1 MNTFKTTLLLSY
13 ICIAS
18 LSAAIITPALP
29 HIQSY
34 FDLSKGA
41 VEWVVSIFL
50 LGYVLGQLVYA
61 PIANR
66 FGRLSALRVGLII
79 NLIGIII
86 CLLSTYAHLF
96 SLLLMGRL
104 ITALGAAS
112 GLTCTFM
119 LINELLPKDRA
130 KHAMSLAIVS
140 FTLGIGLAVLLGG
153 VITQYLQWQDCF
165 IALLIHGILMFVLT
179 YQFPETLTTAKPI
192 HPKTIFK
199 QYSVGFAHPRL
210 IVFSLVVGF
219 VSFFAYGYSASAP
232 IYAQNNLQ
240 LTASEYGYWNSINMI
255 GMLLSGFLGAYF
267 MKKYH
272 EQWVLR
278 VVFFTVFLGLCALA
292 VITLMHFQ
300 NSAVFFAITS
310 YLYLTTGLLFPAAS
324 YLASTSIDD
333 KASASSVMSFTN
345 MGSAML
351 GVIVMGY
358 LPFHA
363 LSAFTLMLAVFFVMV
378 VFMAAM
384 INRTKNM

>member
-1 MNTFKTTLLLSY
+1 MINSFKTAVLLSY

-50 LGYVLGQLVYA
+50 LGYVIGQLIYA

-66 FGRLSALRVGLII
+66 FGRLTALRTGLVI
-79 NLIGIII
+79 NLVGIAI
-86 CLLSTYAHLF
+86 CICSAYWHLF

-140 FTLGIGLAVLLGG
+140 FTLGIGVAVLLGG

-165 IALLIHGILMFVLT
+165 IVLLIHGVVMFVIT
-179 YQFPETLTTAKPI
+179 YQFPETLTTPKPI
-192 HPKTIFK
+192 CLKIIVN
-199 QYSVGFAHPRL
+199 QYRVGFLHSRL
-210 IVFSLVVGF
+210 IVFSLLVGF

-232 IYAQNNLQ
+232 IYAQNTLH
-240 LTASEYGYWNSINMI
+240 LTASQYGYWNSINMI
-255 GMLLSGFLGAYF
+255 GMLLSGFVGAYL
-267 MKKYH
+267 MKKHH
-272 EQWVLR
+272 EKRVLWIGFSG
-278 VVFFTVFLGLCALA
+278 VLLGLCAL
-292 VITLMHFQ
+292 VILSLTQFD
-300 NSAVFFAITS
+300 NSVAFFSITS
-310 YLYLTTGLLFPAAS
+310 YLYFTTGLLFPAGS

-333 KASASSVMSFTN
+333 KASASSVMSFMN
-345 MGSAML
+345 IGSAML

-358 LPFHA
+358 LPLHA
-363 LSAFTLMLAVFFVMV
+363 LSAFTVMLGLFFVAVVLMV
-378 VFMAAM
+378 VA
-384 INRTKNM
+384 KK